1 MKDFGKLGNFPC
13 NNEISYE
20 LRCFLGTRRQFMKK
34 NRKRIVAAFMTIL
47 MALTLVPTWLLGGVF
62 ATTAKA
68 DNTVELSGVAMATTV
83 KDKKDKNTF
92 GDSFGGDYD
101 CKNGFVIDKG
111 VIHKNSAKDIKE
123 GSTTIF
129 KGKKDSNGE
138 IDSVCLQVNASNAIR
153 YTVPEGN
160 TATISVIAGTSGGKT
175 GEKRNVVIKKVLGEN
190 NENEVTKGKD
200 MTKGGSTD
208 VNADGTAF
216 SKTVSSKMEAGTY
229 AIYGSN
235 TIDIYYVK
243 VELETAGPV
252 TGAKPTVRPDSL
264 KANYN
269 TETGKI
275 DLSWDAAVEGTGD
288 SVYQIFVGD
297 KKVDSV
303 KCTEKTY
310 SYTPDKSG
318 KYTFTV
324 KGALGTDVE
333 ETGASAE
340 VTVTVPL
347 AEPSVKATRVSTD
360 GTKINVEASGSA
372 EAEKYEIS
380 VYDADKKLVK
390 TVEAEAK
397 DGKATTTIDGLKEG
411 YKYYVSATAVR
422 GDEKKASDSEK
433 MASVMPYAEK
443 DTSQAIP
450 GMTVINTNDA
460 DNSKTVSL
468 TIVRENGTIKAG
480 QTSGKSSKIEKT
492 GIKYG
497 SLIAAPATTKDFTFS
512 ATIKVT
518 GAERGTSTSKQQG
531 VYLGAFADTKQATKD
546 IISAE
551 LGTDGKAYSAYI
563 GIKKDGE
570 FDRDGGVDAKLDTEY
585 KVTITRT
592 GSVYTYSVKNKN
604 DDVVMQESVTA
615 TADALKE
622 GGAAIPAIALVGAT
636 ATITNIKLTVDGKA
650 AVDAANFTGSFNPF
664 VDNWAIVDA
673 PVLSDVTTEE
683 NKKDGKITIKV
694 DEEISPVGAAEVSV
708 DMIDAEGKVVDT
720 KVASSTGASVTFE
733 PKASGDYSFKA
744 YATRPTETT
753 KKESKPITVKGFVL
767 PIKAPVVNARTATD
781 SKVEVYWDAV
791 PEANTYKVEYKKNGD
806 ESFAVLTEGTTAL
819 SAMTPSLTAGET
831 YIFKVT
837 ATRTSDG
844 QSKTSNDVI
853 FTVADHEQFVWKFSA
868 FGQGVTINEDKL
880 NDKKKSNNGYS
891 GSVNTGDGS
900 VNVWSVGSKGKLVPA
915 STDGVAFYYATIPA
929 NKNFTLTA
937 TANVN
942 SWTYTNGQE
951 GFGLMAADAVGTN
964 GDASVF
970 WNNSYMASATKVEYY
985 SSVDEETGVA
995 SVSKT
1000 SGDKISMKLG
1010 IGSQEKIGVTN
1021 DNIDKLKDNDTDT
1034 VTNEFKTSMSTLDTS
1049 KLGSEAGTYN
1059 LIGNY
1064 TNTDSTFVGTTVE
1077 NPITT
1082 IKLTIQKN
1090 NTGYFV
1096 SYTDANGNTTT
1107 KKYYDTE
1114 ALSKL
1119 DADNVYVG
1127 MFASRTCDVTY
1138 TDISLTTIDP
1148 ADDAPAEERP
1158 VEYKDVVLSVS
1169 SASTSSSENYKLKG
1183 MSNVDGHVVVTK
1195 GEEVVGE
1202 GDVKASEAFA
1212 FDTKLKVGDNKFVVT
1227 LTPDEN
1233 FKFGDYELPTSYD
1246 PVEVSKTVT
1255 YAYFTGDLI
1264 YVSAEATA
1272 AVDEAK
1278 ANETYSSKAQINSGK
1293 GTKGNPIDI
1302 YNAVAYAKAGQKI
1315 LLLAGDYKVANNL
1328 LIPFGIDGTSEKPI
1342 YMMPEQAGTRVVL
1355 DFAGTTGEGITL
1367 CGNYWYIQN
1376 IDVTNSANGKDG
1388 IHVAGSY
1395 NVLDS
1400 VNTYNNGNT
1409 GIQISRFSNVQAKS
1423 DWPAYNTI
1431 KNCTSHNNADAGY
1444 EDADGFAAKLTIGK
1458 GNVFVGCIAHNNA
1471 DDGWDLFA
1479 KVETGN
1485 IPAVVIMNC
1494 VAYANGYLEDGT
1506 DAGNGNGF
1514 KMGGSSLAGGHVLL
1528 NSVAFENKAK
1538 GFDSNSCPDNV
1549 VVSSTSYNNNNYNI
1563 ALYTNDAKNTDY
1575 TAYGALSYRNKS
1587 QSVSDSL
1594 KAKGTQDAAKLYMS
1608 TDYFWK
1614 AASGD
1619 AKEASTA
1626 LTDSSFVSVNTN
1638 SVNVDTATALTETA
1652 TLLADTASAIKYTAE
1667 PVTRNADGT
1676 INMNGIMM
1684 LTAETRAALG
1694 AGVGA
1699 DALDKAPQLTAE
1711 SKQIL
1716 INALGEEEF
1725 NRITSL
1731 SFASPVLSREGNE
1744 GTLTKDS
1751 SNMAL
1756 MMILLMASVAA
1767 AAGVVV
1773 FEKKR
1778 RMAR

>member
-1 MKDFGKLGNFPC
+1 
-13 NNEISYE
+13 
-20 LRCFLGTRRQFMKK
+20 
-34 NRKRIVAAFMTIL
+34 
-47 MALTLVPTWLLGGVF
+47 
-62 ATTAKA
+62 
-68 DNTVELSGVAMATTV
+68 
-83 KDKKDKNTF
+83 
-92 GDSFGGDYD
+92 
-101 CKNGFVIDKG
+101 
-111 VIHKNSAKDIKE
+111 
-123 GSTTIF
+123 
-129 KGKKDSNGE
+129 
-138 IDSVCLQVNASNAIR
+138 
-153 YTVPEGN
+153 
-160 TATISVIAGTSGGKT
+160 
-175 GEKRNVVIKKVLGEN
+175 
-190 NENEVTKGKD
+190 
-200 MTKGGSTD
+200 
-208 VNADGTAF
+208 
-216 SKTVSSKMEAGTY
+216 
-229 AIYGSN
+229 
-235 TIDIYYVK
+235 
-243 VELETAGPV
+243 
-252 TGAKPTVRPDSL
+252 
-264 KANYN
+264 
-269 TETGKI
+269 
-275 DLSWDAAVEGTGD
+275 
-288 SVYQIFVGD
+288 
-297 KKVDSV
+297 
-303 KCTEKTY
+303 
-310 SYTPDKSG
+310 
-318 KYTFTV
+318 
-324 KGALGTDVE
+324 
-333 ETGASAE
+333 
-340 VTVTVPL
+340 
-347 AEPSVKATRVSTD
+347 
-360 GTKINVEASGSA
+360 
-372 EAEKYEIS
+372 
-380 VYDADKKLVK
+380 
-390 TVEAEAK
+390 
-397 DGKATTTIDGLKEG
+397 
-411 YKYYVSATAVR
+411 
-422 GDEKKASDSEK
+422 
-433 MASVMPYAEK
+433 
-443 DTSQAIP
+443 
-450 GMTVINTNDA
+450 
-460 DNSKTVSL
+460 
-468 TIVRENGTIKAG
+468 
-480 QTSGKSSKIEKT
+480 
-492 GIKYG
+492 
-497 SLIAAPATTKDFTFS
+497 
-512 ATIKVT
+512 
-518 GAERGTSTSKQQG
+518 
-531 VYLGAFADTKQATKD
+531 
-546 IISAE
+546 
-551 LGTDGKAYSAYI
+551 
-563 GIKKDGE
+563 
-570 FDRDGGVDAKLDTEY
+570 
-585 KVTITRT
+585 
-592 GSVYTYSVKNKN
+592 
-604 DDVVMQESVTA
+604 
-615 TADALKE
+615 
-622 GGAAIPAIALVGAT
+622 
-636 ATITNIKLTVDGKA
+636 
-650 AVDAANFTGSFNPF
+650 
-664 VDNWAIVDA
+664 
-673 PVLSDVTTEE
+673 
-683 NKKDGKITIKV
+683 
-694 DEEISPVGAAEVSV
+694 
-708 DMIDAEGKVVDT
+708 MIDAEGKVVDT

-853 FTVADHEQFVWKFSA
+853 FTVADREQFVWKFSA

-1077 NPITT
+1077 NPVTT

-1202 GDVKASEAFA
+1202 GDVKASEAFT

-1328 LIPFGIDGTSEKPI
+1328 LIPFGIDGASEKPI

-1485 IPAVVIMNC
+1485 IPSVVIMNC

-1538 GFDSNSCPDNV
+1538 GIDSNSCPDNV

-1575 TAYGALSYRNKS
+1575 TAYGALSYRNKY

-1594 KAKGTQDAAKLYMS
+1594 KAKGTQDAAKLYQA
-1608 TDYFWK
+1608 TDYYWK

-1619 AKEASTA
+1619 ANEASTA

-1676 INMNGIMM
+1676 INMNGLMM

-1725 NRITSL
+1725 NRIASL

-1767 AAGVVV
+1767 VAGVVV